1 MTALHKAYHRGTH
14 RLLAPEVTLANV
26 QAHLPA
32 IGVTRCADVT
42 GLDRIGIPV
51 YCAVRPRGKTIQVT
65 NGKGLRHVD
74 ARVSALMEALE
85 IFHAEDCAPEL
96 VRSSLRSMRAD
107 GRTTIPP
114 KLLPRYRPDRYFS
127 SEFMIDW
134 IRADELVTGREV
146 WLPASAVVFFSFPM
160 VCESDS
166 NGLASGN
173 EITEATLHALYEVI
187 ERDAISRIC
196 VSGRIRL
203 DGEHCKCVDLATVK
217 DGPVR
222 ELIERL
228 ARADI
233 KLVLLRVA
241 SCIPVDTFWAV
252 LLDQKPFGNCSTVN
266 IGYGTHVSAEVG
278 AVRAITEAAQTR
290 LTYIHGAREDL
301 HHEAYLSG
309 ESQSRLFAL
318 FDRLEGRLDWKTLP
332 DRCWD
337 DLLQDYRYIIA
348 GLTGAGYEN
357 VFRVDLTRPPLGLP
371 VVKVIV
377 PRLQYNE
384 RLF

>member
-1 MTALHKAYHRGTH
+1 
-14 RLLAPEVTLANV
+14 
-26 QAHLPA
+26 
-32 IGVTRCADVT
+32 
-42 GLDRIGIPV
+42 
-51 YCAVRPRGKTIQVT
+51 
-65 NGKGLRHVD
+65 
-74 ARVSALMEALE
+74 
-85 IFHAEDCAPEL
+85 
-96 VRSSLRSMRAD
+96 
-107 GRTTIPP
+107 
-114 KLLPRYRPDRYFS
+114 
-127 SEFMIDW
+127 
-134 IRADELVTGREV
+134 
-146 WLPASAVVFFSFPM
+146 M
-160 VCESDS
+160 VCDSDS

-196 VSGRIRL
+196 VNGRIRL